1 MPESN
6 PYDIG
11 SRMNARG
18 YLDWDTARFAPT
30 CPEPGR
36 PLRCPKDQTKLER
49 EEVTVSSPQRGFR
62 FNSIEILS
70 CDCGHQFHLTNV
82 RGQWQLMD
90 ID

>member
-1 MPESN
+1 MEETN

-11 SRMNARG
+11 ARLNARG
-18 YLDWDTARFAPT
+18 YLDWDSTRFAPV

-49 EEVTVSSPQRGFR
+49 EEITVSADRGCR
-62 FNSIEILS
+62 LNQIEILT
-70 CDCGHQFHLTNV
+70 CDCGHQFQLTNV
-82 RGQWQLMD
+82 RGQWKLKD

>member
-1 MPESN
+1 MPQCS

-11 SRMNARG
+11 SRMNTRG
-18 YLDWDTARFAPT
+18 YFDWDSAEFAPA

-49 EEVTVSSPQRGFR
+49 EEVTISSPERGFR
-62 FNSIEILS
+62 LNSMEVLS

-82 RGQWQLMD
+82 RGQWQLHD
-90 ID
+90 LD